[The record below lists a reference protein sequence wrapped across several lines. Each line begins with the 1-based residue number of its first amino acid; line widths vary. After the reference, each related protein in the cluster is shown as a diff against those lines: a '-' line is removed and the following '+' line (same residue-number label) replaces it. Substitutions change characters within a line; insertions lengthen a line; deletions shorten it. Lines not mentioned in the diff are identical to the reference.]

1 MVRPLNNEPHTCPA
15 DAARTS
21 TPVQN
26 SSSQNTS
33 RANTVMPQQ
42 TYNEGRK
49 AYNAGQRVG
58 ANLIGYTT
66 DAEQYEVRDIIH
78 NRVDKETV
86 TSFLRGYED
95 YRTDNRWFGKEA
107 IGGVIPDHFFEQLRS
122 ENGFENNHGLMKNVA
137 TKLMKNFEMC
147 GAYAQ
152 AEMIREILT
161 HEPLTKEDAKS
172 LDKLAQEAIKY
183 AN

>member
-1 MVRPLNNEPHTCPA
+1 MVHGANSINGTTYTA
-15 DAARTS
+15 TTS
-21 TPVQN
+21 NVSTA
-26 SSSQNTS
+26 STS
-33 RANTVMPQQ
+33 GKKGKINTVMPQQ
-42 TYNEGRK
+42 NYGVGRK

-66 DAEQYEVRDIIH
+66 DAEQYEVRDII
-78 NRVDKETV
+78 NNQVNSENV

-95 YRTDNRWFGKEA
+95 YKDDNRFGFKEF

-122 ENGFENNHGLMKNVA
+122 ENGLENNHGLMKNVA

-147 GAYAQ
+147 GAHAQ
-152 AEMIREILT
+152 ADMIKETLT
-161 HEPLTKEDAKS
+161 HEPLTKEDAKL
-172 LDKLAQEAIKY
+172 LDRLAQEAIKY